1 MKNKIDVS
9 LIKGFFLGVWRFVLH
24 LISRLKEDQINVRA
38 GHLAYVTLLSLVPM
52 VAVTMSVLSAFPVFQ
67 GIRGTIETFVY
78 ENMIPAAG
86 DTVQAYINEFVK
98 NASKGTAVGI
108 GFLVVVAIMLISAID
123 KALNAIWRTR
133 EKRRFMVAFSMYWM
147 VLTLGP
153 VLMGASIAV
162 TSYVV
167 SLKVLSEAD
176 VYGVVPML
184 MEKLPLMFSVAAFLL
199 LYMGV
204 PNQKVK
210 FLHALLGALVAA
222 LLFEA
227 GKKGFALYVTQFPSY
242 EAIYGAL
249 ATIPILFVWVY
260 LSWTIVL
267 FGAVIASALPE
278 YLDYDDNDIEGDIS
292 ENAGSESDGSES
304 NQGAERSAG
313 VAGETESPSDAD
325 VMDVVTQ
332 VDTSPVDNSPVD
344 KSKAQDAV

>member
-1 MKNKIDVS
+1 MSGKRKPVKNKIDVS
-9 LIKGFFLGVWRFVLH
+9 LIQSFFLGVWRFVLH
-24 LISRLKEDQINVRA
+24 LVSRLKEDQINVRA
-38 GHLAYVTLLSLVPM
+38 GHLTYVTLLSLVPM

-86 DTVQAYINEFVK
+86 DTVQTYINEFVK

-123 KALNAIWRTR
+123 KSLNAIWRTK

-162 TSYVV
+162 TSYLV

-184 MEKLPLMFSVAAFLL
+184 IEKLPLMFSVAAFLL
-199 LYMGV
+199 LYMAV

-227 GKKGFALYVTQFPSY
+227 GKRGFALYVTTFPSY
-242 EAIYGAL
+242 EAIYGTL

-267 FGAVIASALPE
+267 FGGVIAAALPE
-278 YLDYDDNDIEGDIS
+278 YLDYDDGVDDDDTQ
-292 ENAGSESDGSES
+292 GSQD
-304 NQGAERSAG
+304 A
-313 VAGETESPSDAD
+313 PSDEALSSPEENPSSSS
-325 VMDVVTQ
+325 VTKPK
-332 VDTSPVDNSPVD
+332 TDNDPG
-344 KSKAQDAV
+344 

>member
-1 MKNKIDVS
+1 M
-9 LIKGFFLGVWRFVLH
+9 IKGFLQGVWRFMLH
-24 LISRLKEDQINVRA
+24 LGSRLREDQINVRA
-38 GHLAYVTLLSLVPM
+38 GHLAYVTLLSLVPL
-52 VAVTMSVLSAFPVFQ
+52 VAVTMSVLSAFPVFE
-67 GIRGTIETFVY
+67 GIRGTIESYVY

-86 DTVQAYINEFVK
+86 DTVKTYINEFVG

-123 KALNAIWRTR
+123 KALNAIWRTQ
-133 EKRRFMVAFSMYWM
+133 EKRRLVVAFSMYWM

-167 SLKVLSEAD
+167 SLKILSDAD

-184 MEKLPLMFSVAAFLL
+184 MEKLPLFFSVAAFLL
-199 LYMGV
+199 LYLVV

-210 FLHALLGALVAA
+210 FFHALLGAVVAA
-222 LLFEA
+222 VLFET
-227 GKKGFALYVTQFPSY
+227 GKKGFALYVTEFPSY

-267 FGAVIASALPE
+267 FGAVIASSLPE
-278 YLDYDDNDIEGDIS
+278 YLDYDDGDGPAAS
-292 ENAGSESDGSES
+292 KESAASALEPESGGGNTAGSIAMSSQS
-304 NQGAERSAG
+304 NA
-313 VAGETESPSDAD
+313 
-325 VMDVVTQ
+325 
-332 VDTSPVDNSPVD
+332 
-344 KSKAQDAV
+344 KS

>member
-1 MKNKIDVS
+1 
-9 LIKGFFLGVWRFVLH
+9 
-24 LISRLKEDQINVRA
+24 
-38 GHLAYVTLLSLVPM
+38 
-52 VAVTMSVLSAFPVFQ
+52 
-67 GIRGTIETFVY
+67 
-78 ENMIPAAG
+78 
-86 DTVQAYINEFVK
+86 
-98 NASKGTAVGI
+98 
-108 GFLVVVAIMLISAID
+108 
-123 KALNAIWRTR
+123 
-133 EKRRFMVAFSMYWM
+133 
-147 VLTLGP
+147 
-153 VLMGASIAV
+153 
-162 TSYVV
+162 
-167 SLKVLSEAD
+167 
-176 VYGVVPML
+176 
-184 MEKLPLMFSVAAFLL
+184 
-199 LYMGV
+199 MGV

-278 YLDYDDNDIEGDIS
+278 YLDYDDNDNEGDIS

-325 VMDVVTQ
+325 VMDVFTQ
-332 VDTSPVDNSPVD
+332 VDNSPVDNSPVDNSPVD